1 MKKATKVSAMVLGN
15 LGVDGVLLQ
24 RYSDVFS
31 LEYLYEIVF

>member
-1 MKKATKVSAMVLGN
+1 MKKATKVIAMVLGN